1 MCAEMKNRLNDRQGR
16 PDIVVVIDEYGD
28 FAMQGFKRYE
38 IMTSIIRL
46 AQHGKDAGIHL
57 ILSTCRPSVDIVTG
71 LIKANFPT
79 RIAFRVTN
87 RERMQCTFVG
97 LDEIGS
103 ATKFIASQTGYRK
116 SYNTPYYL
124 PPVCGTE
131 DGSGNGMVDMQ
142 NLDDKF
148 EEAAKLVVT
157 TQQASTSA
165 LQVRLGIGYARA
177 DKVMKQLEAAGIV
190 GLQKS
195 SRHPQVLIPDIASL
209 EPKSVIRLRADC
221 SLMSCSML
229 LA

>member
-1 MCAEMKNRLNDRQGR
+1 
-16 PDIVVVIDEYGD
+16 
-28 FAMQGFKRYE
+28 MQGFKRNE

-87 RERMQCTFVG
+87 RIDSSTIIDAPGAERLIGKGDLLYYAGVKTERMQCTFVG

-209 EPKSVIRLRADC
+209 EPILKSFRV
-221 SLMSCSML
+221 
-229 LA
+229 